1 MATTISISNQ
11 VLRERAKV
19 ITPTASTTLSEADS
33 FQEVNVGTDALVLTL
48 PKITAS
54 NLGLT
59 FTFRNVGADGN
70 NIITLSPNA
79 TDGINGGFPFVTG
92 STASMNRASGT
103 VNKDFINT
111 KATSKRGDFVTI
123 KAVALTAWYI
133 QGGQGVWASEA

>member
-1 MATTISISNQ
+1 MPTTISISNQ
-11 VLRERAKV
+11 VLRERAKT
-19 ITPTASTTLSEADS
+19 ITPVVSTTLSEAES

-48 PKITAS
+48 PKITAE

-59 FTFRNVGADGN
+59 YTFRNTGADAN
-70 NIITLSPNA
+70 NIITISPNA
-79 TDGINGGFPFVTG
+79 LDAFIGGFPFVTG

-111 KATSKRGDFVTI
+111 KATSKKGDWVTI
-123 KAVALTAWYI
+123 KAVSLTNWYI

>member
-1 MATTISISNQ
+1 MANSISNQ
-11 VLRERAKV
+11 AVRERRQTNV
-19 ITPTASTTLSEADS
+19 LTTTQTISEGGSTKDYSIA
-33 FQEVNVGTDALVLTL
+33 TDALVITL
-48 PKITAS
+48 PAITAD
-54 NLGLT
+54 NLGLEY
-59 FTFRNVGADGN
+59 TFRNTGADGN
-70 NIITLSPNA
+70 NIITLSPAA

-111 KATSKRGDFVTI
+111 KATSKKGDFVTI

>member
-1 MATTISISNQ
+1 MPTTISISNQ

-19 ITPTASTTLSEADS
+19 ITPVVSTTLSEADS

-48 PKITAS
+48 PKITAE

-59 FTFRNVGADGN
+59 YTFRNIGADGN

-79 TDGINGGFPFVTG
+79 LDAFIGGFTFVTG

-103 VNKDFINT
+103 VNKDWINT
-111 KATSKRGDFVTI
+111 KATSKKGDWVTI
-123 KAVALTAWYI
+123 KAVSLTNWYI

>member
-1 MATTISISNQ
+1 MANSISNQ
-11 VLRERAKV
+11 AVRERRQTNV
-19 ITPTASTTLSEADS
+19 LTTTQSISEGGSTKDYSIA
-33 FQEVNVGTDALVLTL
+33 TDALVITL
-48 PKITAS
+48 PAITAD
-54 NLGLT
+54 NLGLEY
-59 FTFRNVGADGN
+59 TFRNTGADGN
-70 NIITLSPNA
+70 NIITLSPAA

>member
-19 ITPTASTTLSEADS
+19 ITPTVSTTLAEGDS

-48 PKITAS
+48 PKITAE

-59 FTFRNVGADGN
+59 YLFRNTGADAN

-79 TDGINGGFPFVTG
+79 LDAFVGAFSFVTG
-92 STASMNRASGT
+92 STASVNRASGT
-103 VNKDFINT
+103 VNKDWINT
-111 KATSKRGDFVTI
+111 KATSKKGDWVLI
-123 KAVALTAWYI
+123 KAVSLTNWYI
-133 QGGQGVWASEA
+133 QGGQGVWVSES

>member
-11 VLRERAKV
+11 TLKERAKV
-19 ITPTASTTLSEADS
+19 ITATASITLSEAES
-33 FQEVNVGTDALVLTL
+33 FQEINIATDALVMTL
-48 PKITAS
+48 PKITAE

-59 FTFRNVGADGN
+59 YTFRNTGADAN

-79 TDGINGGFPFVTG
+79 LDAFIGGFPFVTG

-103 VNKDFINT
+103 VNKDWINT
-111 KATSKRGDFVTI
+111 KATSKKGDWVTI
-123 KAVALTAWYI
+123 KAVSLTNWYI

>member
-48 PKITAS
+48 PKITTS

-59 FTFRNVGADGN
+59 FTFRNIGADGN

-103 VNKDFINT
+103 VNKDWINT
-111 KATSKRGDFVTI
+111 KATTKRGDFVTI

-133 QGGQGVWASEA
+133 QGGQGVWVSES